1 VGRDIDWANKR
12 DKWLSALRDLFDT
25 IRRWSESQ
33 GWSVHEDEKIISEEH
48 IGRYKVPS
56 LVIQCP
62 SGRIHIDPIGCNII
76 GADGRIDIL
85 SFPSLN
91 RLLLI
96 RVDGEWKI
104 KTESRI
110 DWPQAW
116 GNKTF
121 VDLVNSLTSA
131 A

>member
-1 VGRDIDWANKR
+1 MSNNIDWISKR
-12 DKWLSALRDLFDT
+12 DKWLAAVTDLFDL
-25 IRRWSESQ
+25 IRTWSESQ
-33 GWSVHEDEKIISEEH
+33 RWSVHEDEKVISEEH
-48 IGRYKVPS
+48 IGRYKAPS

-76 GADGRIDIL
+76 GAHGRVDIL

-96 RVDGEWKI
+96 KINGDWKV

-116 GNKTF
+116 SSKTF
-121 VDLVNSLTSA
+121 VDLVNSLTSVA
-131 A
+131 

>member
-1 VGRDIDWANKR
+1 MDKDIDWIGKR

-25 IRRWSESQ
+25 IRAWSENQ
-33 GWSVHEDEKIISEEH
+33 GWSVHETEKTISEEH
-48 IGRYKVPS
+48 IGRYKAPS

-96 RVDGEWKI
+96 RINGDWKI

-110 DWPQAW
+110 DWPQPW
-116 GNKTF
+116 GSKAF